1 MILTTL
7 SSSSKGNMHILD
19 NGLTSILLDCGINYS
34 RVQLDVNK
42 KNLEGALITH
52 EHGDHI
58 GGCRTIVG
66 NKMINFYGTRET
78 LEKINVPGFSKF
90 EVLPFKTFKCVS
102 YDIMPFEVHHDAA
115 HPVNYLIQDVISGA
129 TLLYITDTGYIDDLE
144 FHDIDYFLIEC
155 NFDEEWF
162 NKEELT
168 KTEQI
173 KKTRL
178 TSNNGHLSIRQTIEF
193 LKRTIN
199 HNTKKIILCHISSSF
214 NNYKEFEDR
223 VKKELKFENVVALD
237 PHHIGPVVNVLH
249 EEKDVI
255 PFE

>member
-7 SSSSKGNMHILD
+7 SSSSRGNIHILE
-19 NGLTSILLDCGINYS
+19 NGTTNILLDCGLGYDRIGPKIIGK
-34 RVQLDVNK
+34 RIDA
-42 KNLEGALITH
+42 ALITH

-58 GGCRTIVG
+58 KGCKEFTI
-66 NKMINFYGTRET
+66 NKLINFYGTRET
-78 LEKINVPGFSKF
+78 LDKINIPEFSKIPV
-90 EVLPFKTFKCVS
+90 EPFKTFKCIS
-102 YDIMPFEVHHDAA
+102 YDVTSFEVHHDAV

-129 TLLYITDTGYIDDLE
+129 NLLYITDTGYIDDLE

-168 KTEQI
+168 KTEEI
-173 KKTRL
+173 KKRRL
-178 TSNNGHLSIRQTIEF
+178 FSNEGHLSIQKTIEF

-199 HNTKKIILCHISSSF
+199 HNTKKIILCHISHSF
-214 NNYKEFEDR
+214 DNYKEFEER
-223 VKKELKFENVVALD
+223 VKKELNFENVVALD
-237 PHHIGPVVNVLH
+237 PKYIGPVVNILN
-249 EEKDVI
+249 EKKDVI